1 MVQQAF
7 PGGIIWITAG
17 RESADELVTR
27 LREVGKGLK
36 DDLAGYDTNS
46 AASIATATSC
56 ARKPR
61 CGRRWNAREIEPFRA
76 ESPRSRLLFTTRD
89 GSIRDAVGAEQVIAG
104 LLTPEQGGL
113 LLAKWATLKPE
124 DLPRKPR
131 TTVATHPTCMGA
143 QFFWS

>member
-1 MVQQAF
+1 MQQAF
-7 PGGIIWITAG
+7 PDGIIWITAG

-36 DDLAGYDTNS
+36 DDQT
-46 AASIATATSC
+46 
-56 ARKPR
+56 
-61 CGRRWNAREIEPFRA
+61 RA
-76 ESPRSRLLFTTRD
+76 ISSPSVPSPRSRLLFTTRD
-89 GSIRDAVGAEQVIAG
+89 GSIGDALGAEQVIAG